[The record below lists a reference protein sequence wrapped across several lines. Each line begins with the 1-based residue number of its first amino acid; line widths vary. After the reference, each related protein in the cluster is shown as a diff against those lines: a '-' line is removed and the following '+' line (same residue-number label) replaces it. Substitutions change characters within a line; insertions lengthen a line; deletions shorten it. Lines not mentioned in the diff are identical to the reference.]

1 MLYDEYVNLQD
12 FYKYIINKE
21 MNLETTESHI
31 IETLKQIKQYSYKYY
46 KSQKLAFDIND
57 EGKKCYINFELNK
70 KLYMNY
76 ILKKNKN
83 S

>member
-46 KSQKLAFDIND
+46 KSQKLPFDIND
-57 EGKKCYINFELNK
+57 EGKKCYINFEWITK
-70 KLYMNY
+70 IVYVLYF
-76 ILKKNKN
+76 KEK
-83 S
+83 